1 MSQPVRS
8 EIGSD
13 GIVRLTLDDPSS
25 RANTLN
31 RAMWEALGEACAAL
45 RERDDLRGLVLLS
58 VKPGIFVAG
67 ADLREIAAL
76 PIDDPQP
83 TRELVHRGRDVLA
96 ALESLPFPT
105 VAFIDGAALGG
116 GFELALACDF
126 RLAGPNPKVKVG
138 LPEVKLGLIPG
149 WGGTQRPARII
160 GLEAAA
166 RLVCAGDPLSATQG
180 RELGLIDGETDVDHV
195 AAFFSSLPKNYAEC
209 RLDKSGPVVNRAD
222 LSAVRESL
230 TVLTDDQRPAGEAAL
245 RVVQGGATLPL
256 DQALA
261 LEESEFV
268 PLVAS
273 PGARRLIAAFLQR

>member
-1 MSQPVRS
+1 MTQPVRT
-8 EIGSD
+8 EIGRD
-13 GIVRLTLDDPSS
+13 GIARLTLDDPSS
-25 RANTLN
+25 RVNTLH

-45 RERDDLRGLVLLS
+45 RDRADLRGLVLQS
-58 VKPGIFVAG
+58 AKPGIFV

-83 TRELVHRGRDVLA
+83 TRDVVYRGRKVLA

-126 RLAGPNPKVKVG
+126 RLTGPNPKVKVG

-160 GLEAAA
+160 GLDPAA
-166 RLVCAGDPLSATQG
+166 RIVCTGESLTAEQG
-180 RELGLIDGETDVDHV
+180 RQLGLIDREGDADHV
-195 AAFFSSLPKNYAEC
+195 ADFFASLPKNFAEC
-209 RLDKSGPVVNRAD
+209 RLDKSGPVMKSAD
-222 LSAVRESL
+222 VSPLKELLSS
-230 TVLTDDQRPAGEAAL
+230 LTDDQRPAGEAAL
-245 RVVQGGATLPL
+245 RVVQGGAPLPL

-268 PLVAS
+268 ALVAS
-273 PGARRLIAAFLQR
+273 ARRLIAAFLHR